1 MLIRA
6 VLLPVPGLATAIA
19 TRLVGFLFPFRLWL
33 REGGTAKIVSGSH
46 SRGRILSFVGGVI
59 WGRAR
64 ATCFL
69 RSPLAG
75 GIKWTV
81 LPILLVLNQD
91 KAVLLFHTLF
101 GEFSWRVKLLI
112 S

>member
-6 VLLPVPGLATAIA
+6 VLLPMPGLATAIA
-19 TRLVGFLFPFRLWL
+19 TGFVGFLFSFRLWL
-33 REGGTAKIVSGSH
+33 REGGTAKMVSRSH
-46 SRGRILSFVGGVI
+46 SRGRILSFISGVI

-81 LPILLVLNQD
+81 FPILSVFN
-91 KAVLLFHTLF
+91 
-101 GEFSWRVKLLI
+101 
-112 S
+112 

>member
-6 VLLPVPGLATAIA
+6 ILFLVSGLAIGIV
-19 TRLVGFLFPFRLWL
+19 TRFISFLFPFKLWL
-33 REGGTAKIVSGSH
+33 REGGTAKIVSGLH
-46 SRGRILSFVGGVI
+46 SKGHILSFIGGVI

-81 LPILLVLNQD
+81 LLILSVLN
-91 KAVLLFHTLF
+91 
-101 GEFSWRVKLLI
+101 
-112 S
+112 

>member
-19 TRLVGFLFPFRLWL
+19 TRFIGFLFPFRLWL
-33 REGGTAKIVSGSH
+33 REGGTAKMVSGSH
-46 SRGRILSFVGGVI
+46 SKGYILSFVGGVI

-81 LPILLVLNQD
+81 LPILSVLNQD
-91 KAVLLFHTLF
+91 KAVLLFYTPF
-101 GEFSWRVKLLI
+101 GEFSWRVELLV